1 MNKPKEIDYEALK
14 KGGYIVQ
21 WDPQYFTVRLRV
33 PAGILTSEQLI
44 ALGKIANSYGRGR
57 VHLTTRQGVQIPYVD
72 YKRLGEITEELK
84 DIGTPPGS
92 CGPRVRNISACVGSP
107 ECPQANIN
115 TYKLAKQIDERYFGR
130 VLPTKIKIG
139 ITGCPNSC
147 GKPQLNDIG
156 IMGVVQPKI
165 INEKC
170 NGCGICVTTCKEGAI
185 KILDDKAVIDYNR
198 CIYCGECIRVCPPD
212 ADVIEKQGYTIFIG
226 GSVGRHPKF
235 AHKIISFADEETIYR
250 VIENSLKIFKEEASP
265 KERFGHLIDR
275 LGIGEFLRK
284 VLADQNDL

>member
-92 CGPRVRNISACVGSP
+92 CGPRVRNISACVGLP

-115 TYKLAKQIDERYFGR
+115 TYELAKQIDERYFGR

-165 INEKC
+165 IDEKC
-170 NGCGICVTTCKEGAI
+170 NGCGFCVTTCKEGAI
-185 KILDDKAVIDYNR
+185 KILEDKAVIDYNR
-198 CIYCGECIRVCPPD
+198 CIYCGECIRVCPLD
-212 ADVIEKQGYTIFIG
+212 ADVIERQGYTIFIG
-226 GSVGRHPKF
+226 GNVGRHPRL
-235 AHKIISFADEETIYR
+235 AHKIISFANEETIFK
-250 VIENSLKIFKEEASP
+250 VIENSLKIFKEEGLP
-265 KERFGHLIDR
+265 GERFSHLIDR
-275 LGIGEFLRK
+275 LGIGEFLRR
-284 VLADQNDL
+284 LSI